1 MTDRGKIRI
10 GIGGWTYKP
19 WRGSFYPD
27 GLRQADELKFAAE
40 ALTAIEINGTF
51 YGAQKP
57 ETFAKWRA
65 SVPDGFKFSVKA
77 PRFAVNRRV
86 LAEAGESIERFVAG
100 GVTEL
105 GDALGPI
112 LWQFAG
118 TKQFDADDFGK
129 FLELLPSAHA
139 GAPFQHALEPR
150 HESFRCAEF
159 VEMARAKGAAIVWD
173 HDGKYPEIADQT
185 ADFAY
190 MRILGTSEREAL
202 GYPDAALSGL
212 ASQLQSLAT
221 GGEAKGVQLASEHQS
236 KPRDVYAFVIA
247 GHKEV
252 NPSAAQALIGMV
264 G

>member
-1 MTDRGKIRI
+1 MAEQGKIRI

-19 WRGSFYPD
+19 WRGAFYPD
-27 GLRQADELKFAAE
+27 GLRQADELSYAAE

-65 SVPDGFKFSVKA
+65 SVPDGFRFSVKA

-86 LAEAGESIERFVAG
+86 LSDAGESIEKFITG

-118 TKQFDADDFGK
+118 TKQFDADDFAR
-129 FLELLPSAHA
+129 FLELLPESHD
-139 GAPFQHALEPR
+139 GVRFSHALEPR
-150 HESFRCAEF
+150 HESFRVPEF
-159 VEMARAKGAAIVWD
+159 ARMARAKGAAIVWD

-190 MRILGTSEREAL
+190 IRILGTSEDEPL
-202 GYPDAALSGL
+202 GYSDAALDRLAAQIRGL
-212 ASQLQSLAT
+212 AE
-221 GGEAKGVQLASEHQS
+221 GEAAQGVKLAADHVAA
-236 KPRDVYAFVIA
+236 PRDVYAFVIA
-247 GHKEV
+247 GHKV
-252 NPSAAQALIGMV
+252 ANPAAAKALIARV

>member
-1 MTDRGKIRI
+1 MTDQGTIRI
-10 GIGGWTYKP
+10 GIGGWNFKP
-19 WRGSFYPD
+19 WRGTFYPK
-27 GLRQADELKFAAE
+27 GLRQADELSFAVE

-86 LAEAGESIERFVAG
+86 LAEAGESIERFVTG

-118 TKQFDADDFGK
+118 TKQFDPVDFAA
-129 FLELLPSAHA
+129 FLELLPE
-139 GAPFQHALEPR
+139 GFQHALEPR
-150 HESFRCAEF
+150 HESFRVPEF
-159 VEMARAKGAAIVWD
+159 VAMARAKGAAIVWD

-190 MRILGTSEREAL
+190 MRILGTSEGEAL
-202 GYPDAALSGL
+202 GYSEAALDGFAGQIKAL
-212 ASQLQSLAT
+212 AGGGPADGVDLAGT
-221 GGEAKGVQLASEHQS
+221 HESR
-236 KPRDVYAFVIA
+236 PRDVYAFVIG
-247 GHKEV
+247 GHKVV
-252 NPSAAQALIGMV
+252 NPGAARALIERV
-264 G
+264 GGKG